1 VTVVAPDRSAI
12 LAAVMDDLLSLRID
26 ADDDTVGLAWIV
38 GNGSGVCAGLPVVQE
53 IMGRVGVR
61 TRLAVSEGATVE
73 PALAL
78 AQLGG
83 PLAAIRG
90 AAPLALTWL
99 HRLSAV
105 ASGATPPEPG
115 NELDAYAA
123 RLSAPGVVRHDGP
136 SFHVEFEG

>member
-1 VTVVAPDRSAI
+1 MTVIAPDRGAI
-12 LAAVMDDLLSLRID
+12 LAAVMDDLLSLRIGS
-26 ADDDTVGLAWIV
+26 DDDAVGLGWIV
-38 GNGSGVCAGLPVVQE
+38 CDSSGVCAGLPVVQE

-61 TRLAVSEGATVE
+61 TRLPVPEGTDLE
-73 PALAL
+73 PALTV

-83 PLAAIRG
+83 PLEAIRG
-90 AAPLALTWL
+90 AAPLARTWL

-123 RLSAPGVVRHDGP
+123 RLSAPGAVRHDGP
-136 SFHVEFEG
+136 SFHVEFER

>member
-1 VTVVAPDRSAI
+1 MTVDAPDRAAIMAAI
-12 LAAVMDDLLSLRID
+12 LEDLLLLRPD
-26 ADDDTVGLAWIV
+26 VDDGAVGLARVVCDRGGTCV
-38 GNGSGVCAGLPVVQE
+38 GLVVARE
-53 IMGRVGVR
+53 IFARVGAR
-61 TRLAVSEGATVE
+61 TRPLVAEGETVE
-73 PALAL
+73 ATEAV
-78 AQLGG
+78 AELGG

-123 RLSAPGVVRHDGP
+123 RLSAPGVVGHDGP

>member
-1 VTVVAPDRSAI
+1 MTVSAPDRATI
-12 LAAVMDDLLSLRID
+12 VAAVIDELFALRLEVDDGE
-26 ADDDTVGLAWIV
+26 VGGATIV
-38 GNGSGVCAGLPVVQE
+38 CDRAGRCAGVPVVRE
-53 IMGRVGVR
+53 IMGRVGARVR
-61 TRLAVSEGATVE
+61 SSIDDGDLVGPAQTVAE
-73 PALAL
+73 
-78 AQLGG
+78 LGG

-99 HRLSAV
+99 HRLGAV

-123 RLSAPGVVRHDGP
+123 RLSAPGAVGHDGP

>member
-1 VTVVAPDRSAI
+1 MTIDAPDRPAI
-12 LAAVMDDLLSLRID
+12 MAAIIEDLLLLRPEVDND
-26 ADDDTVGLAWIV
+26 AVGLARV
-38 GNGSGVCAGLPVVQE
+38 VCDHAGTCAGLVVARE
-53 IMGRVGVR
+53 VFARVGAR
-61 TRLAVSEGATVE
+61 TRPLVTEGATVQPLQTVAE
-73 PALAL
+73 
-78 AQLGG
+78 LGG

-123 RLSAPGVVRHDGP
+123 RLSAPATVGHDGP

>member
-1 VTVVAPDRSAI
+1 MTVEAPDRAAI
-12 LAAVMDDLLSLRID
+12 MAAIVEDLLLLRPDVVDD
-26 ADDDTVGLAWIV
+26 AVGLARV
-38 GNGSGVCAGLPVVQE
+38 VCDHAGTCAGLVVARE
-53 IMGRVGVR
+53 IFARVGAR
-61 TRLAVSEGATVE
+61 TRALVAEGAAME
-73 PALAL
+73 PGQAVAE
-78 AQLGG
+78 LGG
-83 PLAAIRG
+83 SLAAIRG

-123 RLSAPGVVRHDGP
+123 RLSAPAAVGHDGP

>member
-1 VTVVAPDRSAI
+1 VTVAPPDRATI
-12 LAAVMDDLLSLRID
+12 VAAVID
-26 ADDDTVGLAWIV
+26 GLFALQLDVDDDEVGGATIV
-38 GNGSGVCAGLPVVQE
+38 CDRPGRCAGVPVLHE
-53 IMGRVGVR
+53 IMGRVGARVR
-61 TRLAVSEGATVE
+61 PVVLDGDLVAPAQTVAE
-73 PALAL
+73 
-78 AQLGG
+78 LGG

-99 HRLSAV
+99 HRLGAV

-123 RLSAPGVVRHDGP
+123 RLSAPGAVGHDGP